1 MKSERTVK
9 NERAEDLA
17 RKVTEA
23 VLAVPGVACLRPGLR
38 GLLHRAGARPP
49 AARDAGDARAA
60 GSAVRI
66 TFDSQGS
73 VAGLEIDVVVRAGEQ
88 AARTARAVRAVAA
101 EAAAATPGAVK
112 VTVTGIV

>member
-1 MKSERTVK
+1 MK
-9 NERAEDLA
+9 NERATDLTG
-17 RKVTEA
+17 KVTEA

-38 GLLHRAGARPP
+38 GLLRTAGTRPP
-49 AARDAGDARAA
+49 AAPDPGAP

-66 TFDSQGS
+66 TFDSRGS
-73 VAGLEIDVVVRAGEQ
+73 VAGLHIDVVVRAQHQ
-88 AARTARAVRAVAA
+88 AARTARAVRAAAA